1 VLGLE
6 FVDDLLSASVKKML
20 FVAIWF
26 SFALSLFLLNI
37 QKKRVTFSSV
47 PNMNAAKALVLLTT
61 GVIGGLCSA
70 FAGSGVDI
78 CSFSILTLLFRISE
92 KVATPTSVVMMGINT
107 CVGFYWRHLIQCGI
121 SQLAWE
127 YFSVSVPVVVI
138 CAPLGSLIASHFHR
152 LVLATFIYVLEI
164 AAVIGF
170 IATRPPLA
178 LILIGVGINVLSFF
192 FFLAI
197 SRVGQRLY
205 DPDARNNTSDGAIK
219 RKQKSESI
227 LP

>member
-1 VLGLE
+1 MEVRGMKG
-6 FVDDLLSASVKKML
+6 AK
-20 FVAIWF
+20 F
-26 SFALSLFLLNI
+26 S
-37 QKKRVTFSSV
+37 
-47 PNMNAAKALVLLTT
+47 
-61 GVIGGLCSA
+61 
-70 FAGSGVDI
+70 VDI

-127 YFSVSVPVVVI
+127 YFSVSGETLICYRGLSMQDKLLVPVVVI

-170 IATRPPLA
+170 LATRPPLA
-178 LILIGVGINVLSFF
+178 LVLIGVGINVL
-192 FFLAI
+192 
-197 SRVGQRLY
+197 R
-205 DPDARNNTSDGAIK
+205 
-219 RKQKSESI
+219 
-227 LP
+227 